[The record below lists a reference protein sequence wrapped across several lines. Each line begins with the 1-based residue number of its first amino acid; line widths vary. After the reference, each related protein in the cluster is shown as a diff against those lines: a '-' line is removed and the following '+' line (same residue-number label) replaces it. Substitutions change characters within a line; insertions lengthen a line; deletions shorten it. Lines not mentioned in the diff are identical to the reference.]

1 LHYQVSDLV
10 RLVTEAFAG
19 TDDLERDLRAF
30 ARQFMHALMPPEVLR
45 LRRLGI
51 ANADRFPEMGRA
63 WYAHGF
69 ERALAALTEQFRRLT
84 PQRLLDADDPEMAA
98 QHFVGLLLW
107 IPVNKVMFSGESAA
121 PSAEDLNH
129 YADAAVAVFL
139 RAYARQHV
147 SAPHNRQTRCSATTR
162 VGWRIGA

>member
-1 LHYQVSDLV
+1 
-10 RLVTEAFAG
+10 
-19 TDDLERDLRAF
+19 
-30 ARQFMHALMPPEVLR
+30 
-45 LRRLGI
+45 
-51 ANADRFPEMGRA
+51 MGRA

-84 PQRLLDADDPEMAA
+84 LQRLLDADDPEMAA

-147 SAPHNRQTRCSATTR
+147 SAPHNHQTRCSATTR

>member
-1 LHYQVSDLV
+1 MPRCW
-10 RLVTEAFAG
+10 RLVSPRLRRCLALSGERPRPTGHRGLAG

-30 ARQFMHALMPPEVLR
+30 ARQFMHALMPPAVLR
-45 LRRLGI
+45 LPRLVI

-84 PQRLLDADDPEMAA
+84 LQRLLDADDPEMAA

-129 YADAAVAVFL
+129 
-139 RAYARQHV
+139 
-147 SAPHNRQTRCSATTR
+147 
-162 VGWRIGA
+162 